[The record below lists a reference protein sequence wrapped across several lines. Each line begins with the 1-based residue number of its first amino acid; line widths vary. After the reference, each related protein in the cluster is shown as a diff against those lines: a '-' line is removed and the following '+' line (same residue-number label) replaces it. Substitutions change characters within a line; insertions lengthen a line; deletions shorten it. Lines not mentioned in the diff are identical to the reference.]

1 MIARLLAHLR
11 QQWMGAIALLLVLT
25 GGTAYALD
33 GSNTGFTDDIVNGE
47 VKEADV
53 GQGAVATDELAN
65 NQVKAS
71 DIGDGEVKSAEV
83 ANGQVKTADI
93 GAGEVESANVLDDNL
108 TGGDVAA
115 NSLKGADIDEAT
127 LSGFGGA
134 QLIVRDGA
142 MASIDP
148 GEGMF
153 LTSECEAGERATGGG
168 VKFLSPLVTDRVG
181 NVMPTDESGTW
192 HRTWRLRR
200 VGAAGSSTVRTS
212 RATPTRWRSAP
223 TLHSSVRVRM
233 ATSSRVGGKRALGAA
248 RGRATR

>member
-1 MIARLLAHLR
+1 
-11 QQWMGAIALLLVLT
+11 MGAIALLLVLT

-33 GSNTGFTDDIVNGE
+33 GSNTVFTDDIVNGE

-83 ANGQVKTADI
+83 ANGQVETADI
-93 GAGEVESANVLDDNL
+93 GAARSEAPTCSTTTSPGEMSQPTRSRARTSTRQRSPASAVR
-108 TGGDVAA
+108 
-115 NSLKGADIDEAT
+115 E
-127 LSGFGGA
+127 
-134 QLIVRDGA
+134 LIVRDGA

-181 NVMPTDESGTW
+181 NVMRADEFGNVASDLEDSDGLGRQDLQRCELRARRPRDGGLHRRSIAVSG
-192 HRTWRLRR
+192 
-200 VGAAGSSTVRTS
+200 
-212 RATPTRWRSAP
+212 
-223 TLHSSVRVRM
+223 
-233 ATSSRVGGKRALGAA
+233 
-248 RGRATR
+248 